1 MIRSL
6 ILIPTIAALVASL
19 AFPSAALARSC
30 GGVDFPNSV
39 TVAGERL
46 SLNGLGIREAT
57 VFNVDVYVAG
67 LYVATRARTA
77 DALLDFTHPIVL
89 DIRFIRDVDQ
99 ATMNE
104 ALEQGFSRNA
114 GGNLSALQA
123 RINQLKRW
131 VPNLTNGMIMVFT
144 WTPGTGL
151 QMKVDGRVLGT
162 ITGDDFASVFFRIW
176 LGPNPPNRSLRTGL
190 LGGACE

>member
-6 ILIPTIAALVASL
+6 ILLPTIAALVASL
-19 AFPSAALARSC
+19 AFPTAALARSC

-77 DALLDFTHPIVL
+77 DALLDLTHPIVL
-89 DIRFIRDVDQ
+89 DIRFIRDIDQ

-104 ALEQGFSRNA
+104 ALEQGFTRNA
-114 GGNLSALQA
+114 GGNQAALQQ

-131 VPNLTNGMIMVFT
+131 VPNLTEGMVMVFT
-144 WTPGTGL
+144 WLPGEGL

-162 ITGDDFASVFFRIW
+162 ITGEDFASVFFRIW
-176 LGPNPPNRSLRTGL
+176 LGPNPPNRGLRTGL

>member
-6 ILIPTIAALVASL
+6 TLIPLTAALVATL
-19 AFPSAALARSC
+19 AFPTAALARSC

-57 VFNVDVYVAG
+57 VFNVDVYVAA

-77 DALLDFTHPIVL
+77 DALLDLTHPIVL
-89 DIRFIRDVDQ
+89 HLRFVRDVDQ
-99 ATMNE
+99 DTMNE
-104 ALEQGFSRNA
+104 ALVQGFTRNA
-114 GGNLSALQA
+114 GGNRAALQA
-123 RINQLKRW
+123 RIDQLQRW
-131 VPNLTNGMIMVFT
+131 VPNLTEGMNMVFT
-144 WTPGTGL
+144 WLPGTGL

-162 ITGDDFASVFFRIW
+162 IPGDDFASVFFRIW
-176 LGPNPPNRSLRTGL
+176 LGPQPPNRGLRTGL
-190 LGGACE
+190 LGGACG